1 MQRDMLQGMRTFSED
16 FLQRFILSTAHFG
29 KGAFLNVVNFAGG
42 NLSEVKLGSPPA
54 KLPSAES
61 LPAKFP
67 PEILPIAQLS
77 LAKLPKCAFDKI
89 KI

>member
-1 MQRDMLQGMRTFSED
+1 MHRDMLQGMRTFSED

-29 KGAFLNVVNFAGG
+29 KGAFLHVGNFAGG

-61 LPAKFP
+61 
-67 PEILPIAQLS
+67 EIFS
-77 LAKLPKCAFDKI
+77 LKYCSLHNYPLRNCQNAHLI
-89 KI
+89 K